1 MPVLNGKLLSTTII
15 PALMGVGGIIA
26 VTTVAV
32 PVSMMTLKPAAAAC
46 NPCAAKKPKSACNPC
61 AAKKACGACNPCA
74 AKKACGA
81 CNPCA
86 AKNPC
91 AANACNPCAA
101 KKSSSNC
108 IVPSVQKAAA
118 CNPCAAKKPC
128 GACNPCAAKK
138 ACGACNPCAA
148 KKACGACNPCAAKKA
163 CNPCNPCAA
172 KNPCAANVCNPCN
185 PCNPCGP
192 CGAAAVADVEL
203 EPAEA
208 NAAYDCLNADMKNS
222 YAKSGVKEAGHYMDW
237 KVFST
242 APYASGTH
250 GGRHVSNYGN
260 AVAEEAYALYEEGGK
275 MPVGSVL
282 AKDSFAVQTDG
293 RAVVG
298 PLFMMEKMGAGFNK
312 ASGNWKYM
320 LILPNGQTV
329 GITNGQGSGAVKFC
343 YECHMA
349 AEDTD
354 SLFFLPEEV
363 RVN

>member
-1 MPVLNGKLLSTTII
+1 MPSFQGKLLSTTFI
-15 PALMGVGGIIA
+15 PALMGVGGLIA
-26 VTTVAV
+26 VATVAV
-32 PVSMMTLKPAAAAC
+32 PVSLMTVKPAAAAC
-46 NPCAAKKPKSACNPC
+46 NPCAAKKP
-61 AAKKACGACNPCA
+61 
-74 AKKACGA
+74 
-81 CNPCA
+81 
-86 AKNPC
+86 
-91 AANACNPCAA
+91 AN
-101 KKSSSNC
+101 
-108 IVPSVQKAAA
+108 A

-138 ACGACNPCAA
+138 ACNPCAAKNPCAANACNPCAAKSSANCVVPSVQKAAACNPCAA
-148 KKACGACNPCAAKKA
+148 KKPSACGACNPCAAKKA

-172 KNPCAANVCNPCN
+172 KNPCAASN

-192 CGAAAVADVEL
+192 CGASAMADVEL

-208 NAAYDCLNADMKNS
+208 NATYDCLKADMKNS
-222 YAKSGVKEAGHYMDW
+222 YAKSGLDHATYYTDW

-250 GGRHVSNYGN
+250 GGRHVSNYAN
-260 AVAEEAYALYEEGGK
+260 AVAEEAYLKYEENGR

-298 PLFMMEKMGAGFNK
+298 PLFVMEKMAAGFSK
-312 ASGNWKYM
+312 ASGDWKYT

-329 GITNGQGSGAVKFC
+329 GTTNSTGTEAVTFC

-354 SLFFLPEEV
+354 SLFFLPEEY